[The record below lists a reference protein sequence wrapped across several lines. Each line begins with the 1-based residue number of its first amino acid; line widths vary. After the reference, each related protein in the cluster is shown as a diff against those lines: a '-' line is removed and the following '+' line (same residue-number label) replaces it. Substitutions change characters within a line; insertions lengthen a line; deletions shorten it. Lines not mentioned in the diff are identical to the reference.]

1 MRTQSTKLE
10 KEMENMH
17 TLVSGMEKIPE
28 EGMSGYLFKRT
39 SNAFKTWNRR
49 WFWLHD
55 NKLVY
60 RKRTGTA
67 IFIGM
72 FEPIVLTPLKL
83 QERKIIL

>member
-17 TLVSGMEKIPE
+17 MLVSGNEKIPE

-60 RKRTGTA
+60 RKRTGKGN
-67 IFIGM
+67 FR
-72 FEPIVLTPLKL
+72 ECSSLVLMSFQFK
-83 QERKIIL
+83 ERKTIL